1 MRSDTVSP
9 GWFCRQRTPQQAADR
24 RPEGR
29 RPIQESFAKT
39 CLATPSLPFVPSH
52 AYREAV
58 QVNETLVTVV
68 DREEPRAS
76 GPGWHADGTVE
87 HGSSLP
93 GCWQAPGRGPRLGSR
108 AAGGRR
114 GAMRAGATPLVL
126 GGVAEDPPCRAG
138 GTHGSALRQRV
149 RSRIPI
155 VGGVLTTGLRVP
167 TECLMLGG
175 DGRRSVRGRAVVAGA
190 IKALGNWAFN
200 PGQSA

>member
-1 MRSDTVSP
+1 MSH
-9 GWFCRQRTPQQAADR
+9 
-24 RPEGR
+24 
-29 RPIQESFAKT
+29 
-39 CLATPSLPFVPSH
+39 LPFVPSH

-76 GPGWHADGTVE
+76 VRDGTQMAR
-87 HGSSLP
+87 SSTGPACPAVGKL
-93 GCWQAPGRGPRLGSR
+93 QAEDLAWGQGRSEAVAERWERER
-108 AAGGRR
+108 A
-114 GAMRAGATPLVL
+114 PLVL

-138 GTHGSALRQRV
+138 GTHGSALRRRV

-175 DGRRSVRGRAVVAGA
+175 DRRRSVRGRAVVAGA

-200 PGQSA
+200 TGQSA